1 VLATKENEH
10 HAALVELDAMRQNMD
25 EMERERAQMV
35 AEVEAQIERA
45 LASMAFSD
53 GDNYSDYTHSRPG
66 SAMSTASRESASGV
80 GGHSGIGVGG
90 TSIGGLS
97 GLGGPALR
105 HSESGP
111 GLRQVGGRSASGH
124 SAGSGS
130 MSMQSTAESLDR
142 SSRRLRSMATMTTLA
157 DDASDEA
164 TRVGVDL
171 SVKVAEAK
179 AGLIDEV
186 KVAMPEED
194 PTLVVPFSNSGRR
207 YSMSKHEGVDGFGAV
222 DLGISERSDV
232 VALRVQQIQQKVC
245 NDRLGLFVALVL
257 TSVD

>member
-1 VLATKENEH
+1 MI
-10 HAALVELDAMRQNMD
+10 ELESMRQNMD

-66 SAMSTASRESASGV
+66 SAMSNGSRGSASGT
-80 GGHSGIGVGG
+80 GGHSAIGVGG

-97 GLGGPALR
+97 GLEAHSLR
-105 HSESGP
+105 RSESGP
-111 GLRQVGGRSASGH
+111 GLRGGMRSASGH
-124 SAGSGS
+124 SVGSGS
-130 MSMQSTAESLDR
+130 VQSAIESLDG
-142 SSRRLRSMATMTTLA
+142 SRRLRSMATMSTLA

-171 SVKVAEAK
+171 STKLADEAK
-179 AGLIDEV
+179 FGLRD
-186 KVAMPEED
+186 ED
-194 PTLVVPFSNSGRR
+194 PAVVKFGNARRFSA
-207 YSMSKHEGVDGFGAV
+207 SKPEGADGLGAV

-232 VALRVQQIQQKVC
+232 VAMKVQQIQQKVC
-245 NDRLGLFVALVL
+245 TGGI
-257 TSVD
+257 